1 MPGEQITK
9 LRGTIGVCVLVF
21 AAIILA
27 APAKAAPVNCGA
39 HGDSSTMLVST
50 GWLAEHLHDP
60 NVVILSVGMDGDY
73 EKGHIPG
80 ALLLRYDSVF
90 TESNGLTMEL
100 RPMPELKET
109 FQRLGVTDDSHII
122 LYYAD
127 ARMAEPAAR
136 AYMTLDAM
144 GLGAHA
150 SLLDGGYELWRSE
163 GRPVTTDVRAVTA
176 GTLDI
181 CPRSDVVVDVN
192 YVKSNLNHAGVHIV
206 DARLPQFYTGAEKPD
221 GQRGGHIPGASNIP
235 YASLVEE
242 NGKLKSSVELQS
254 LFRAARIKPGDRVV
268 SYCHI
273 GQQASLLYFVARYLG
288 YDARLFD
295 GSWQDWSR
303 HAGLPAEES
312 R

>member
-1 MPGEQITK
+1 MMK
-9 LRGTIGVCVLVF
+9 LRTTFGACVLVF
-21 AAIILA
+21 AVTILA
-27 APAKAAPVNCGA
+27 ASAKAAPATCGA

-50 GWLAEHLHDP
+50 GWLADHLLHDP
-60 NVVILSVGMDGDY
+60 NVVIFSVGMGGDY

-80 ALLLRYDSVF
+80 ALLLPNDSVF

-100 RPMPELKET
+100 QPMPELKQV
-109 FQRLGVTDDSHII
+109 FQRLGVTNDSHIV
-122 LYYAD
+122 LYYAE
-127 ARMAEPAAR
+127 AHMVASAAR
-136 AYMTLDAM
+136 VYMTLDAM

-150 SLLDGGYELWRSE
+150 SLLDGGYELWQSE
-163 GRPVTTDVRAVTA
+163 GRPVTTDVRAITT

-181 CPRSDVVVDVN
+181 CPRSDVVVEVN

-206 DARLPQFYTGAEKPD
+206 DARLPQYYTGAEKPD
-221 GQRGGHIPGASNIP
+221 GQRLGHIPGASNIP
-235 YASLVEE
+235 YASLVED
-242 NGKLKSSVELQS
+242 NGKLKAPAELQS
-254 LFRAARIKPGDRVV
+254 LFHAAAIKPGDRVV

-288 YDARLFD
+288 YDARLYD

-303 HAGLPAEES
+303 HADFPAEKS

>member
-1 MPGEQITK
+1 MTK
-9 LRGTIGVCVLVF
+9 RRVTFGACVLVF
-21 AAIILA
+21 AAIVLA
-27 APAKAAPVNCGA
+27 APAKAAPATCGA

-50 GWLAEHLHDP
+50 GWLADHLHDPLHDP

-80 ALLLRYDSVF
+80 ALLLPYDSVF

-109 FQRLGVTDDSHII
+109 FQRLGVNNGSHII
-122 LYYAD
+122 LYYTVAH
-127 ARMAEPAAR
+127 MAAPAAR
-136 AYMTLDAM
+136 VYMTLDAM

-150 SLLDGGYELWRSE
+150 SLLDGGYELWQSE
-163 GRPVTTDVRAVTA
+163 GRPVTTDVRAVTT

-181 CPRSDVVVDVN
+181 CPRSDVIVDVN
-192 YVKSNLNHAGVHIV
+192 YVKSNLHHTGVHIV
-206 DARLPQFYTGAEKPD
+206 DARLPQYYTGAEKPD
-221 GQRGGHIPGASNIP
+221 GQRLGHIPGASNIP
-235 YASLVEE
+235 YASLVDDS
-242 NGKLKSSVELQS
+242 GKLKSSGKLQS
-254 LFRAARIKPGDRVV
+254 LFHAAGIKPRDRVV

-288 YDARLFD
+288 YDARLYD

-303 HAGLPAEES
+303 HTDFPTEKS